1 MPIQIVLANMELYG
15 FGLNKEYLVELN
27 NKVNKLMENISELGF
42 TLSGIKFNMQ
52 SKLEWTKVRHMSKLF
67 YLKLFSL
74 FIFNFLIIR

>member
-52 SKLEWTKVRHMSKLF
+52 SKLEWTKVRPMSKLF